1 MHTAETWLKLAAHSR
16 SLADGM
22 SDPAEKAALMNIVAS
37 YEQQA
42 RETTCS
48 SPDITPYFGACPSY
62 RW

>member
-1 MHTAETWLKLAAHSR
+1 MHTAATWLKLAAHSR

-22 SDPAEKAALMNIVAS
+22 SDPAERAELMKIVAS

-42 RETTCS
+42 RDCS
-48 SPDITPYFGACPSY
+48 SPVITPYFGACPSF